1 MKGAWLHS
9 HPFLI
14 LHNLKGFVYMLII
27 PLVRG
32 FVTAF
37 GGGLS
42 AWLDSAWVDLLVLCF
57 ILAGSFLQW
66 YFCRY
71 RFGREGLHAA
81 TGLVVRRSYFIPLSQ
96 VATLS
101 AVRSFYMRPFGAVNL
116 RVDTLAGS
124 KKRSDFSLFVSNAEA
139 QRILGLHLHRENS
152 HLALTRQYRPRS
164 LYVAALAAF
173 SSSSFAG
180 VLFLST
186 LVSQTGKLLGNEFS
200 ERIYGTFERVTQLLA
215 FGLPPAA
222 AAIGYL
228 LLFGWLCAFAVNFIR
243 HKNLCLRR
251 QGDALYIS
259 GGIFTIREYAVSIPK
274 INFLDIRQSVLSFLL
289 RFCSVHIHAVGYS
302 KHSDDV
308 SGVVPAVH
316 RRDVQKT
323 LHLFFPEFIPDAR
336 QLRHNWGALFKFIGD
351 PSWGCVLI
359 PAGTLLLR
367 FLLPDWGD
375 FIGWVGFM
383 LCFPAYWFLT
393 VRLID
398 YFTSGIARVGDR
410 FTLRYSSGYYLHT
423 VVLHRDKIAWVCLR
437 QSPIQYFDKKCDL
450 LVFSFSEG
458 ERRHHI
464 RNLDWQAVADM
475 FGLPPKGE
483 VS

>member
-215 FGLPPAA
+215 
-222 AAIGYL
+222 
-228 LLFGWLCAFAVNFIR
+228 
-243 HKNLCLRR
+243 
-251 QGDALYIS
+251 
-259 GGIFTIREYAVSIPK
+259 
-274 INFLDIRQSVLSFLL
+274 
-289 RFCSVHIHAVGYS
+289 VH
-302 KHSDDV
+302 
-308 SGVVPAVH
+308 
-316 RRDVQKT
+316 
-323 LHLFFPEFIPDAR
+323 LHLI
-336 QLRHNWGALFKFIGD
+336 
-351 PSWGCVLI
+351 
-359 PAGTLLLR
+359 
-367 FLLPDWGD
+367 
-375 FIGWVGFM
+375 
-383 LCFPAYWFLT
+383 
-393 VRLID
+393 VR
-398 YFTSGIARVGDR
+398 
-410 FTLRYSSGYYLHT
+410 
-423 VVLHRDKIAWVCLR
+423 
-437 QSPIQYFDKKCDL
+437 
-450 LVFSFSEG
+450 
-458 ERRHHI
+458 
-464 RNLDWQAVADM
+464 
-475 FGLPPKGE
+475 
-483 VS
+483 

>member
-1 MKGAWLHS
+1 MKEEWRHS

-14 LHNLKGFVYMLII
+14 LHNLKGFFYMLII

-37 GGGLS
+37 GGGLA
-42 AWLDSAWVDLLVLCF
+42 AWLNSAWVDILVFVF
-57 ILAGSFLQW
+57 ILLGSVWQW
-66 YFCRY
+66 RCCTY
-71 RFGREGLHAA
+71 RFDRRGLHARQ
-81 TGLVVRRSYFIPLSQ
+81 GILIRRTYYIPLQ
-96 VATLS
+96 KIATLC
-101 AVRSFYMRPFGAVNL
+101 AVHSFYLRPFGAVNL
-116 RVDTLAGS
+116 RADTLAGS
-124 KKRSDFSLFVSNAEA
+124 KKRNDFSLFVSKSEA
-139 QRILGLHLHRENS
+139 QRILQLRLQAVS
-152 HLALTRQYRPRS
+152 SSSSLTRQYRPKS

-180 VLFLST
+180 VVFLAT

-200 ERIYGTFERVTQLLA
+200 ERIYGTFSRVTHLLA

-222 AAIGYL
+222 AALGYL
-228 LLFGWLCAFAVNFIR
+228 LLFGWLCAFTVNFIR
-243 HKNLCLRR
+243 HKNFCLRR
-251 QGDALYIS
+251 QGNALYIT
-259 GGIFTIREYAVSIPK
+259 GGIFTKREYAVAVQS
-274 INFLDIRQSVLSFLL
+274 INFLDIRQSVLSWLL

-308 SGVVPAVH
+308 SGVVPAV
-316 RRDVQKT
+316 RTRDVQKT
-323 LHLFFPEFIPDAR
+323 LHLFFPEFIPDKR
-336 QLRHNWGALFKFIGD
+336 QLKHNWGALFKFIGD
-351 PSWGCVLI
+351 PSWGCILI
-359 PAGTLLLR
+359 PVCTLLLR
-367 FLLPDWGD
+367 WLLPDWGD

-398 YFTSGIARVGDR
+398 YFTSGIAREGDR
-410 FTLRYSSGYYLHT
+410 FTLRYSSGYFLHT
-423 VVLHRDKIAWVCLR
+423 VVLPRDKIAWVCLR

-464 RNLDWQAVADM
+464 RNLDWQAAAEL
-475 FGLPPKGE
+475 FGLQK
-483 VS
+483 